1 MIYVLVG
8 QTKLSLPNVRGYVTS
23 SHQGSSAP

>member
-8 QTKLSLPNVRGYVTS
+8 QTELSLPNVRGYVNEQ
-23 SHQGSSAP
+23 HRGSNAP